1 MRRQLAVA
9 VATAATLGCPAAVSA
24 QTPSQDSVVGSSHDC
39 TSPGPCPAVPSTITL
54 YTQLTANARSGSTG
68 QGPSGT
74 VRWTDRIAGDFLTT
88 ETHVTC
94 LSVTDHVAIV
104 GVAGTRTSA
113 RFGYS
118 LAVAGLVRITDG
130 GGTASGLDTFESA
143 IQMPIPP
150 LPPPPDP
157 TDCSSFPAGAVPF
170 HNEQGNLVVT
180 DARPVPASKTACKHG
195 GWRTYGSFNSQ
206 SDCVR
211 FVRHQARGECV
222 FIRAAIGRPAF
233 RAQYGSGGH
242 KRHAMRRCIRERM
255 ND

>member
-9 VATAATLGCPAAVSA
+9 IATAATLGCPAAVSA
-24 QTPSQDSVVGSSHDC
+24 QTPSQDSVVGSVHDC
-39 TSPGPCPAVPSTITL
+39 SSPGPCPAVPSTITL
-54 YTQLTANARSGSTG
+54 YTGLTADARSGPTG

-74 VRWTDRIAGDFLTT
+74 VTWTDRIAGDSLTT

-94 LSVTDHVAIV
+94 LSVTDRVAII

-143 IQMPIPP
+143 IQIPIPP

-170 HNEQGNLVVT
+170 HNEQSNLVVT
-180 DARPVPASKTACKHG
+180 DARPVPTSKDQCKNG
-195 GWRTYGSFNSQ
+195 GWAQFGFNNRKQCIRS
-206 SDCVR
+206 VR
-211 FVRHQARGECV
+211 QQGRQECI
-222 FIRAAIGRPAF
+222 FIRAAVGRPAF
-233 RAQYGSGGH
+233 RAEFGSGAH
-242 KRHAMRRCIRERM
+242 QRHAMRRCVRERM